1 MKRNTQSRK
10 KGKGIHRAGKGKGI
24 NSAGEGIVRADERN
38 NMDF

>member
-10 KGKGIHRAGKGKGI
+10 KGKGIHSAGKGKGI